1 MAWGNGRRQAAPHR
15 VLRVLCPPGS
25 QSSPAP
31 LGLQVLHPGFILL
44 CFFFLLKGCGVS
56 ISLVQ
61 SEIVNLMDQQ
71 AKKMKRGF
79 NSWF

>member
-31 LGLQVLHPGFILL
+31 LGLQVLHPGFIYL
-44 CFFFLLKGCGVS
+44 FFFLLKGCGVS

-61 SEIVNLMDQQ
+61 SEIGNLMDQQ